1 MSGSPIKLVKKHH
14 YFYEIRSKTMRKVI
28 ATINMTLDG
37 YCDHTAVT
45 ADDEIHQHYT
55 GLLRNSDTMLF
66 GRITYQLM
74 EDYWPAVAK
83 NPTGNKSDDDFA
95 AVIDG
100 LSKVVFSSTLKDI
113 EWESARLAKRGL
125 EEEVL
130 ALRQQPGKDIL
141 IGSRSLI
148 IALMNLNLIDELQL
162 TVHPVLAGKGLPLFE
177 NINDGMILKLKK
189 TKTFTA
195 GAVTFYYEPAKA
207 SAS

>member
-1 MSGSPIKLVKKHH
+1 
-14 YFYEIRSKTMRKVI
+14 MRKVI

-55 GLLRNSDTMLF
+55 ELLRNSDTMLF

-74 EDYWPAVAK
+74 ADYWPAVAK

-100 LSKVVFSSTLKDI
+100 LSKVVFSSTLKDP

-125 EEEVL
+125 KEEVL

-141 IGSRSLI
+141 VGSRSLI
-148 IALMNLNLIDELQL
+148 IALMNLHLIDELQL

-177 NINDGMILKLKK
+177 NINDGMMLKLKK
-189 TKTFTA
+189 TKTFSA
-195 GAVTFYYEPAKA
+195 GALTFYYEQVKT